1 MASPLQHRGGLV
13 ALVLILLSGFGL
25 SDLGPAGPSGMVGAA
40 DETTAQPREGEAPA
54 SASAVSS
61 TLAKPS
67 SSAPAAVLSPPSEA
81 PPAEAL
87 EAEEDRLDRARNQRV
102 RRNLARL
109 ERAGGLRGE
118 RLTEPDRNPAYAHA
132 LRARAESIR
141 DLFGS

>member
-109 ERAGGLRGE
+109 ERAAETAEL
-118 RLTEPDRNPAYAHA
+118 DRNPAYAHA